1 MKEGDIVVR
10 KSYNK
15 DIIFKI
21 TGFSKDEDNKK
32 IAMLKGVAFRVIA
45 DAYLDDLEK
54 VEENDIRGVLIDKNV
69 QGLLY
74 RSVVNARERQK
85 RCTGERQSYKL
96 VVMCMECQ
104 EKSFK

>member
-32 IAMLKGVAFRVIA
+32 NSYI
-45 DAYLDDLEK
+45 
-54 VEENDIRGVLIDKNV
+54 
-69 QGLLY
+69 
-74 RSVVNARERQK
+74 K
-85 RCTGERQSYKL
+85 RC
-96 VVMCMECQ
+96 
-104 EKSFK
+104 SF